1 MTAEEY
7 LSQAYRLNNRINA
20 EQHEA
25 DNLRRLATSLPSP
38 ALGDKVMTS
47 WTAEAPF
54 VGYINRLV
62 DMERDINAKIDR
74 LINLRDEIAC
84 VIDDVPDDDAR
95 LVLHLRYL
103 AGYTWDSIAK
113 ELAVSNSTVRRW
125 HKRGLQLTTIQADG
139 AAEKFPKNERI

>member
-1 MTAEEY
+1 
-7 LSQAYRLNNRINA
+7 
-20 EQHEA
+20 
-25 DNLRRLATSLPSP
+25 
-38 ALGDKVMTS
+38 MTS
-47 WTAEAPF
+47 RTAEAPF

-103 AGYTWDSIAK
+103 AGYTWESIAR

-125 HKRGLQLTTIQADG
+125 HKRGLQLATIPADG
-139 AAEKFPKNERI
+139 SDENFPKNERI